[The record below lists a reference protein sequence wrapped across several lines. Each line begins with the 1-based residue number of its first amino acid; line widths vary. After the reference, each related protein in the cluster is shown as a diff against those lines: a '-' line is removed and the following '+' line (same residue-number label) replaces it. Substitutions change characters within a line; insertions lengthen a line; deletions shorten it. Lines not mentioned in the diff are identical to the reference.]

1 MARHSETE
9 IRRRHS
15 PELIRLRLQR
25 APRSETVSDAV
36 LGGIDG
42 CVTTFAIVA
51 GVVGAGLP
59 SGIAVILGFA
69 NLLADGFS
77 MGVSNYESHRSRR
90 DYLDSLRREEARH
103 IDVVPE
109 GECEEI
115 RQIFAAKGFEGEVL
129 ETIVATITRDR
140 ELWIDTMIAEE
151 HGLQTG
157 PTRPLLSG
165 LVTFAAFVGVG
176 AMPLLP
182 FLRTTVD
189 AADNFVASSIVAG
202 IMFFLIGIAKSAV
215 FERPSMV
222 AGMRSLLT
230 GGAAAGLAFYTGH
243 LLRQVFGLSGI

>member
-1 MARHSETE
+1 MGRNSEAE

-59 SGIAVILGFA
+59 PGVAVILGFA

-77 MGVSNYESHRSRR
+77 MGVSNFESHRSRR
-90 DYLDSLRREEARH
+90 EYLDSIRREEARH
-103 IDVVPE
+103 IDLVPE
-109 GECEEI
+109 GEREEI
-115 RQIFAAKGFEGEVL
+115 RQIFAVKGFDGEVL
-129 ETIVATITRDR
+129 DTIVATITRDR
-140 ELWIDTMIAEE
+140 ELWIETMIAEE

-165 LVTFAAFVGVG
+165 VVTFAAFVGVG

-182 FLRTTVD
+182 FLRSSAEAV
-189 AADNFVASSIVAG
+189 DNFVISSAIAG
-202 IMFFLIGIAKSAV
+202 IMFFLIGVAKSAV
-215 FERPSMV
+215 FDRPRV
-222 AGMRSLLT
+222 AAGIRSLLT
-230 GGAAAGLAFYTGH
+230 GGAAAGLAFYTGY